1 MCARVLLR
9 STGPAVV
16 QMGKLLKGGPGKFKE
31 NGQQMLMQKMME
43 QVRLPQ
49 LSGSNSQLLGSNS
62 QLLGGS
68 GGKSS

>member
-1 MCARVLLR
+1 MCARVLLG

-43 QVRLPQ
+43 QVRLP
-49 LSGSNSQLLGSNS
+49 
-62 QLLGGS
+62 
-68 GGKSS
+68 